1 MSLFESIRS
10 ACKEVAELARYV
22 RINHEALLAYVGG
35 WRLEPTRPS
44 YDPVHHYLGPPDA
57 TAAYVLTLD
66 TVNFGSGY
74 FPHLIKRPG
83 MSGYFTVASHLKDHF
98 NAHGPLSAAVLR
110 GLKVKDCAA
119 VFGQDGED
127 PVRAELIG
135 LFTTALNDLGTLLL
149 TRYGGSSASL
159 IEAAEGSAERLA
171 MLLTEMPFFQDV
183 ATYPV
188 VGGEFSVPLY
198 KRAQIT
204 ASDLS
209 LAFEGQ
215 GYGHFADLERLTI
228 FADNLV
234 PHVLRVDGLLD
245 YDASL
250 VARISA
256 GELIPASSPEEVEIR
271 AVALHAVEKMVEAF
285 TETGRNVTAQEL
297 DVLLWNRGQ
306 EPKYKAVPRHRTRT
320 VFY

>member
-1 MSLFESIRS
+1 M
-10 ACKEVAELARYV
+10 AERAKYL
-22 RINHEALLAYVGG
+22 RINHEALLDYVGE
-35 WRLEPTRPS
+35 WRLESALRPT

-57 TAAYVLTLD
+57 TAAYILTLD
-66 TVNFGSGY
+66 AVNFGSGY

-98 NAHGPLSAAVLR
+98 DAHGPLSAAALK
-110 GLKVKDCAA
+110 GLTAKDCTTI
-119 VFGQDGED
+119 FGQDGED
-127 PVRAELIG
+127 PVRAELVS
-135 LFTTALNDLGTLLL
+135 LFTVALNDLGTLLL
-149 TRYGGSSASL
+149 TRYGGSFASL
-159 IEAAEGSAERLA
+159 IEAAQGSAERFSTLLA
-171 MLLTEMPFFQDV
+171 EMPFFRDV

-188 VGGEFSVPLY
+188 AGEEFGVPFY

-215 GYGHFADLERLTI
+215 GYGYFADLHRLTI

-234 PHVLRVDGLLD
+234 PHVLRVDGVLD

-250 VARISA
+250 VTRINA
-256 GELIPASSPEEVEIR
+256 GELIPAGSPEEVEIR
-271 AVALHAVEKMVEAF
+271 AVALHTVEKMVEALR
-285 TETGRNVTAQEL
+285 ETGRSVTAQEL
-297 DVLLWNRGQ
+297 DFLLWNRGQ
-306 EPKYKAVPRHRTRT
+306 ESKYKAAPRHRTRT